1 MPIDA
6 STSVIHGFNPG
17 NSGDGRRL
25 PFDVRIDGWWQSRL
39 ARALAYRPQLSTAP
53 LRKPHR
59 EGASNP
65 ARVTDTQATTERS
78 SPHGERLLVVDSDP
92 AYRKLVSEIAKDLDY
107 SVEAS
112 RDGRE
117 FKQRYAR
124 FQPTAVVLDLLLPDG
139 DGIQLLNFLIK
150 EGSDAR
156 VIVISEINDR
166 LRDATNT
173 LASTYGLRIIA
184 NLPKPVEPETLRA
197 ALDPAAVPSRDL
209 AG

>member
-1 MPIDA
+1 M
-6 STSVIHGFNPG
+6 
-17 NSGDGRRL
+17 
-25 PFDVRIDGWWQSRL
+25 
-39 ARALAYRPQLSTAP
+39 P

-59 EGASNP
+59 KGDSAAAN
-65 ARVTDTQATTERS
+65 ATDTQTRTEGRARR
-78 SPHGERLLVVDSDP
+78 GERLLVVDSDP
-92 AYRKLVSEIAKDLDY
+92 AYRKLVSEIAKDLNY

-117 FKQRYAR
+117 FKRTYVR

-139 DGIQLLNFLIK
+139 DGIQLLNFLIQ

-173 LASTYGLRIIA
+173 LASTFGLRLIA

-197 ALDPAAVPSRDL
+197 ALDPAATPAPDSFDQPREKG
-209 AG
+209 APNK

>member
-1 MPIDA
+1 M
-6 STSVIHGFNPG
+6 TKT
-17 NSGDGRRL
+17 R
-25 PFDVRIDGWWQSRL
+25 
-39 ARALAYRPQLSTAP
+39 T
-53 LRKPHR
+53 
-59 EGASNP
+59 
-65 ARVTDTQATTERS
+65 TTERS
-78 SPHGERLLVVDSDP
+78 APEGERLLVVDSDP

-117 FKQRYAR
+117 FKQRYVR

-139 DGIQLLNFLIK
+139 DGIQLLNFLMQ

-156 VIVISEINDR
+156 IIVISEINDR

-197 ALDPAAVPSRDL
+197 ALDPAAVPTRDRT
-209 AG
+209 GQP